1 MSVMWFD
8 EYYNLNCGTHLS
20 TILKHWGTTYKKTY
34 YTSGTN
40 MRRLMVFK
48 KITAYSQNHMNI
60 MGRIYEQN
68 AELLNAEV
76 RGVLVATVA

>member
-1 MSVMWFD
+1 
-8 EYYNLNCGTHLS
+8 
-20 TILKHWGTTYKKTY
+20 
-34 YTSGTN
+34 
-40 MRRLMVFK
+40 MVFK